1 VKETLV
7 VTETRIYSWLRLAL
21 CVTVVVLSAYSA
33 VVQQD
38 WVFRIAAVLFLGLFA
53 FGIVLSI
60 WRVRSPKRLAT
71 FTPDGVIDEFGQEF
85 LWYQID
91 RVWVSTGCLFLKSQG
106 GRDWF
111 IQLDPAEVGW
121 RTLRE
126 TRTFIKRHAPPMLTG
141 KI

>member
-1 VKETLV
+1 MKETLV
-7 VTETRIYSWLRLAL
+7 VTETRIYAWLRLAL
-21 CVTVVVLSAYSA
+21 CVTVVVLSAHSA
-33 VVQQD
+33 TIQQD
-38 WVFRIAAVLFLGLFA
+38 CVFRILAVLFLVLFGLGAVF
-53 FGIVLSI
+53 SI

-71 FTPDGVIDEFGQEF
+71 FTSDGVIDEFGQEF

-106 GRDWF
+106 SRDWF

-121 RTLRE
+121 RALRE
-126 TRTFIKRHAPPMLTG
+126 TRTFVKRHAPPMLTG